1 MVSISSIE
9 KEVNKNTMKV
19 GDLPTKT
26 GPQALQPD
34 EVSNIDTTSKDFWA
48 FDLLFNSK
56 NPSFFLLKSVDYLN

>member
-26 GPQALQPD
+26 GPQALQPY
-34 EVSNIDTTSKDFWA
+34 EVIGGYS
-48 FDLLFNSK
+48 
-56 NPSFFLLKSVDYLN
+56 